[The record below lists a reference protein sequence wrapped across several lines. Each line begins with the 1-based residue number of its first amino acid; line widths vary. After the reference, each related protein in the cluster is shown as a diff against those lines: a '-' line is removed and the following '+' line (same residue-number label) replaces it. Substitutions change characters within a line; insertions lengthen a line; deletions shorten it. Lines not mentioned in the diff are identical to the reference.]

1 VESKIIEPPPAEIS
15 GFAFKVRAEFPT
27 WLISPTYV
35 FKFILSFP
43 PAVCAVKRP
52 LSYMV
57 ACEPSAE
64 TILPDKRDWAY
75 ALVTYSWSWKL
86 LVAVSFLTSLAESG
100 IYTC

>member
-52 LSYMV
+52 LSYIV
-57 ACEPSAE
+57 ATEPSAE